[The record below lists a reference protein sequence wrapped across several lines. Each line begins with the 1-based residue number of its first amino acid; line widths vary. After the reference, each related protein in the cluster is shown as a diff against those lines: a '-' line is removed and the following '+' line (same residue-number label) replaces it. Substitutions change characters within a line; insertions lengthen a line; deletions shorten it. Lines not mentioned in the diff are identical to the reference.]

1 MSFIV
6 SKPKFVATSLL
17 IAVFVAGV
25 AVGSAASAWADRNT
39 EETSNDKPSY
49 VDRLQAD
56 LDLSAEQRAG
66 VEHALERYNDAL
78 HVFWNDVQIQKD
90 SVGRITRAEIM
101 GLLNEVQQAEYADIN
116 ARIDSMRAERRRQHD
131 KDYEATKQQ

>member
-1 MSFIV
+1 MSLIV

-25 AVGSAASAWADRNT
+25 AVGGAASAWADRNA
-39 EETSNDKPSY
+39 EETTNDKPSY
-49 VDRLQAD
+49 VDRLQSS
-56 LDLSAEQRAG
+56 LDLTQEQRAG
-66 VEHALERYNDAL
+66 VERALERYNDGL
-78 HVFWNDVQIQKD
+78 HVFWKDVQIQKD
-90 SVGRITRAEIM
+90 SIGRITRAEIM
-101 GLLNEVQQAEYADIN
+101 ELLSEVQQAQYADIN